1 MCKILTQYAFGS
13 CCSREPLLY
22 GRRPHGP
29 HLSHCRIQQG
39 RVIQKTVGDRVI
51 DMNMKEREDSMKD
64 EQLRRSKV
72 KLEGDKAESRQNK
85 LDWIHMNAE
94 KLRANDPELTSL
106 SLRFHGMQPAD
117 IDPVCAALAHNT
129 HLVELDLRH
138 NSLGPEGAGKVAQV
152 GVILYQAVKAGP
164 SVAGT
169 VAY

>member
-1 MCKILTQYAFGS
+1 M
-13 CCSREPLLY
+13 
-22 GRRPHGP
+22 
-29 HLSHCRIQQG
+29 
-39 RVIQKTVGDRVI
+39 IQKTVGDRVS

-117 IDPVCAALAHNT
+117 IDPVCSALAHNT

-152 GVILYQAVKAGP
+152 GVISYQAVSRQAPRSPAPWHTKADYTARRRRSP
-164 SVAGT
+164 RAT
-169 VAY
+169 R